1 MPEIHLIVGNAAIG
15 YDRPMRFPSIAFL
28 ATALA
33 VVVPGPLDVIE
44 AKPRQ
49 LIKNGNFERRLNKW
63 KIQSSDPS
71 QGWIYADGVGSPTP
85 LSGHLTKDNRRGGRK
100 YAVTDQLGASWVLMR
115 QKFRIPR
122 GARTVILNYQMFAD
136 SLDPVIQL
144 QNAFNLDK
152 PNQQARVD
160 LLKGGAR
167 AKDLQGG
174 VVRKLYTKGAD
185 TVEAPNPPRYR
196 KYRINLSRDVKP
208 GRNYQI
214 RFSVTATEDELILG
228 VDNVSIKAR

>member
-1 MPEIHLIVGNAAIG
+1 MRNPRIFFAI
-15 YDRPMRFPSIAFL
+15 
-28 ATALA
+28 ALT
-33 VVVPGPLDVIE
+33 VIGSGPLVVSE
-44 AKPRQ
+44 AGPRE
-49 LIKNGNFERRLNKW
+49 LIKNGNFEKRLNKW
-63 KIQSSDPS
+63 RIESSDPS

-85 LSGHLTKDNRRGGRK
+85 LSGHLTRNNRRGGRK
-100 YAVTDQLGASWVLMR
+100 YAITDQRGPSYVIMR

-122 GARTVILNYQMFAD
+122 GARKVILNYQMFAD
-136 SLDPVIQL
+136 SLDPIIQL

-167 AKDLQGG
+167 SKDLKGG
-174 VVRKLYTKGAD
+174 VVKKLYTKGAD

-196 KYRINLSRDVKP
+196 KYRINLTPDVKP

-214 RFSVTATEDELILG
+214 RFSVTATEDEFFLG
-228 VDNVSIKAR
+228 VDNVSVKAR